1 MSKSKNLYF
10 FIALWLV
17 SMPAVLPSCTPDA
30 QWETEDVAIEMVLK
44 TVSAGFIECSFS
56 TSKEAYYMVAIQP
69 AEKGYDPMG
78 NQKQFMQLAL
88 DSANIDYL
96 NWRYRELKNGEFNIA
111 SFASHSLQYGETGRF
126 FTNLTP
132 DTEYWIYA
140 FVVNPETLKPT
151 SRLLLKT
158 VRTTSESV
166 CNVHFEYR
174 VRGLW
179 DYIYPIDDFGR
190 INDHFPYMAAT
201 RDSAFITDQFKETPE
216 EFFTEL
222 FSIYSQYN
230 IDEVVLY
237 GVHVTKNDGQN
248 SDEYFEAGHTY
259 YTAIVSYDGFMGNNV
274 LYKFRW
280 TGEDCEL
287 YMTEED
293 SIVKDD
299 DDNEK

>member
-1 MSKSKNLYF
+1 M
-10 FIALWLV
+10 I
-17 SMPAVLPSCTPDA
+17 
-30 QWETEDVAIEMVLK
+30 
-44 TVSAGFIECSFS
+44 
-56 TSKEAYYMVAIQP
+56 AIQP
-69 AEKGYDPMG
+69 VQEGVDPMG

-158 VRTTSESV
+158 VRTTSKSV

-248 SDEYFEAGHTY
+248 SDEHFEAGHTY

-274 LYKFRW
+274 LYKFTW

-299 DDNEK
+299 DDNEE